1 MQKRG
6 IKIQLPKDL
15 PKIQSPRFSEYFFC
29 ILPEYS
35 EASQTWIPIGKQV
48 NQLQNLQ
55 GRLLATLEAR
65 KGASKLGKLHYIALC
80 LFSLYKDKKVKLVSI

>member
-6 IKIQLPKDL
+6 IKIQLLGDL

-35 EASQTWIPIGKQV
+35 EASQTWLPIGKRA
-48 NQLQNLQ
+48 NQSQNLQ
-55 GRLLATLEAR
+55 GRLLAILEAR
-65 KGASKLGKLHYIALC
+65 KGASKLGKLHYTALY
-80 LFSLYKDKKVKLVSI
+80 LFSSYKDKKIKLIAV

>member
-55 GRLLATLEAR
+55 GRPLTTLEAR
-65 KGASKLGKLHYIALC
+65 KGVSKLGKLYYTALY
-80 LFSLYKDKKVKLVSI
+80 LFSSYKDEKIKLIAV